1 MTAKKLT
8 RSTQDKWL
16 GGVCGG
22 IAAYF
27 GWDATLVRLVALV
40 AVLVTLP
47 VSVVA
52 YIVAWVIMPQEPA
65 TPWQT
70 ETDAPSGPVQ

>member
-1 MTAKKLT
+1 MSTKRLT
-8 RSTQDKWL
+8 RSTSDKWL

-27 GWDATLVRLVALV
+27 GWDATLVRLIALV

-52 YIVAWVIMPQEPA
+52 YIVAWVIMPQEPPA
-65 TPWQT
+65 PWQSG
-70 ETDAPSGPVQ
+70 TDVPNGPVP